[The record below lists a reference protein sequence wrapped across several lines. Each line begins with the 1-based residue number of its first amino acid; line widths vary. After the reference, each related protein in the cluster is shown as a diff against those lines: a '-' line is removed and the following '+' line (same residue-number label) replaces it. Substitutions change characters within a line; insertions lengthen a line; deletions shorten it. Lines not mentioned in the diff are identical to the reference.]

1 MDRKTDHKADYMH
14 LKGIDDNY
22 CKKIIVDYLNEFTE
36 GKRVIFEKILLDK
49 LSGVLDEQ
57 QKKIK
62 YKTTFR
68 I

>member
-1 MDRKTDHKADYMH
+1 MIA
-14 LKGIDDNY
+14 IV
-22 CKKIIVDYLNEFTE
+22 KKIIVDYLHEFTE
-36 GKRVIFEKILLDK
+36 GKRANFEKILLDK